1 MSLPAVC
8 CAKGRWETWV
18 LALKTKDRNA
28 IIKDRELTK
37 EVRPFDVRHCNRSY
51 HGFFHWRVF
60 CATVCVPFTTIG
72 KTLRL
77 VKNLMFPY

>member
-51 HGFFHWRVF
+51 QVSFIGGCSVPP
-60 CATVCVPFTTIG
+60 CVSHSQQLA
-72 KTLRL
+72 KRCDW
-77 VKNLMFPY
+77 